1 MDEILGGMTPGE
13 RLGARYII
21 ERQAGKGGLG
31 TVYRARDGES
41 GAPVAIKVIREPT
54 ADKRSRFA
62 REARALAALSH
73 PCIVRYIA
81 HGQTPDGELYLV
93 MEWLEGEDLGARLAR
108 GRLGPA
114 AALKV
119 VTRVAEGLA
128 SAHARGIVHRDIKPQ
143 NIFLRDGELERA
155 TIVDLGLAR
164 LADATASLT
173 RTGATVGTPSY
184 MAPEQVIGEGEVDA
198 RADIYALGCVLF
210 ACLAGRPPFTA
221 AHPLAMLARVVF
233 EEPPRLSALA
243 PGVPAELD
251 AFVARLL
258 AKQAG
263 DRPDARA
270 VIEELRALAA
280 RVAGSSSIAPASAA
294 GLTRR
299 ERRLVS
305 VILALAP
312 EPAAPAMT
320 AGSLAATAAHV
331 DAPLIGALYRTSQ
344 TLRQVAARHGAQ
356 LELLRDGSLA
366 AVITGAG
373 SPTDL
378 ALNAAR
384 CAMALRDLLPGAH
397 VALSTGW
404 DELEKTQ
411 PMGQVID
418 RASALLAGT
427 AAARAAD
434 RAPPDP
440 RAAATL
446 CDPKAAATLDPKA
459 AATLAPEA
467 AAALD
472 PEAAAALSGR
482 EAERT
487 LSPRTLSARE
497 AARPAGGADSAA
509 RVLLDRMTAD
519 LLGDRFEVSL
529 DRSTLALIGELEPAD
544 EARKLLGR
552 PTRCAGRERELLLLQ
567 STFDECVAESEARA
581 VLVTA
586 DAGVGKSR
594 LRHEL
599 ARRLAAR
606 GAAIELWIARGDPM
620 RMGAPCG
627 MLAQIVRRAAG
638 LLDGEPL
645 EARQQKLAARVAERV
660 AAPLRRQVTEFL
672 GEMVGAPFPAE
683 ASVLLRTARQDAK
696 VMGDQMQAAWVELVR
711 AECRTRP
718 VLLVLEDLHW
728 GDRPTVEYVDAAL
741 RLLEGERLM
750 VLALARPEVRE
761 AFPDLWSKRALTD
774 LRLVG
779 LSRRTCEKL
788 VVEALGAPDPETV
801 ARIVDRAGGNA
812 FFLEELVRAAAE
824 GHGGG
829 VPETV
834 LAMMQSRL
842 EGLAPD
848 ARRVLRAGSVFGGVF
863 WRGAAGALLGAEA
876 GEAHLDEQ
884 LGELAQSEL
893 IVRLHASTFQG
904 EVAYAFR
911 HALVRD
917 AAYEMLTEEDRQ
929 LGHRLAGA
937 WLARAGETDAM
948 VLATHFERGG
958 DLERALGHYRQAA
971 GQALGGCD
979 CRGAIE
985 RAERAIACG
994 ASGEALGE
1002 LEAIKAQG
1010 RRILG
1015 ESAAAERHALAA
1027 MRALPEG
1034 SPWWCRAA
1042 CVAVWAC
1049 AVVGHRE
1056 TVVELARALCARWSP
1071 STTTGPELAA
1081 MAQAAQVLH
1090 YAVGESEE
1098 SEALASRIDASFD
1111 RFRNDPAVSAPILRL
1126 RMHRAAL
1133 AGDLGGAR
1141 ELGEAS
1147 ERCYIAAGDARGACD
1162 ARVNAAH
1169 HCNELGAYADAARL
1183 LRAALA
1189 DAERLGLPYLTAFAK
1204 ENLGRTLFL
1213 LGDLGEA
1220 RAQLDAA
1227 LRVFAASGDRRME
1240 GGTYVY
1246 LAEVSRLAGDLARA
1260 EEEAR
1265 RGCELLADCAPLMP
1279 CALATLAQ
1287 VLLTGGRPAEALEA
1301 ARRADEHAAALVRSL
1316 GHLEEGEAQL
1326 DLVRAEALE
1335 ACGAR
1340 EEACAAIEAGRG
1352 RLLKRAARIAN
1363 PAWRASFLENVREH
1377 ARILALA
1384 RAWLGEP
1391 DGAANAPA
1399 GGAP

>member
-1 MDEILGGMTPGE
+1 MTPGE
-13 RLGARYII
+13 RLGARYTI

-31 TVYRARDGES
+31 TVYRARDVES

-54 ADKRSRFA
+54 PEKRSRFA

-81 HGQTPDGELYLV
+81 HGQTPDGELYLA

-108 GRLGPA
+108 GRLEPA
-114 AALKV
+114 AALRV
-119 VTRVAEGLA
+119 LLRVAEGLA
-128 SAHARGIVHRDIKPQ
+128 FAHAQGIVHRDIKPQ
-143 NIFLRDGELERA
+143 NIFLPGGELERA

-164 LADATASLT
+164 LADATTSLT

-198 RADIYALGCVLF
+198 RADIYSLGCVLF
-210 ACLAGRPPFTA
+210 TCLTGRPPFTA

-233 EEPPRLSALA
+233 EEPPRASSLA
-243 PGVPAELD
+243 PELRPEID

-258 AKQAG
+258 VKEADQ
-263 DRPDARA
+263 RPDARA

-280 RVAGSSSIAPASAA
+280 LVAGSSSSAPASVP

-312 EPAAPAMT
+312 EAPRRAT
-320 AGSLAATAAHV
+320 ASSDSGAATASHI
-331 DAPLIGALYRTSQ
+331 DAPLIGTLYRTSQ
-344 TLRQVAARHGAQ
+344 TLRHVAARHGAQ

-378 ALNAAR
+378 AVNAAR
-384 CAMALRDLLPGAH
+384 CAVALRDLLPGARL
-397 VALSTGW
+397 ALSTGW

-418 RASALLAGT
+418 RAIALLAGS
-427 AAARAAD
+427 AAARAPDVSVD
-434 RAPPDP
+434 R
-440 RAAATL
+440 
-446 CDPKAAATLDPKA
+446 
-459 AATLAPEA
+459 TLADPARTLTDPAAPRPAPLAPRPDA
-467 AAALD
+467 AAA
-472 PEAAAALSGR
+472 
-482 EAERT
+482 
-487 LSPRTLSARE
+487 
-497 AARPAGGADSAA
+497 RPSDSAEGA
-509 RVLLDRMTAD
+509 APVFLDRMTAD
-519 LLGDRFEVSL
+519 LLGERFEVSL
-529 DRSTLALIGELEPAD
+529 DRSTMALVGELEPAD
-544 EARKLLGR
+544 EARKLLGK

-606 GAAIELWIARGDPM
+606 GDPLELWIARGDPM
-620 RMGAPCG
+620 RMGAPFG
-627 MLAQIVRRAAG
+627 MLAQVVRRAAG
-638 LLDGEPL
+638 LLDGEPI
-645 EARQQKLAARVAERV
+645 EARQRKLAARVAEHV
-660 AAPLRRQVTEFL
+660 AGPLQRTVTEFL
-672 GEMVGAPFPAE
+672 GEMVGTPFPAE

-696 VMGDQMQAAWVELVR
+696 VMGDQMQAAWVELAR
-711 AECRTRP
+711 AECRARP

-761 AFPDLWSKRALTD
+761 AFPGLWSKRALTD

-779 LSRRTCEKL
+779 LSRRACEKL
-788 VVEALGAPDPETV
+788 VVEALGAIEPATV
-801 ARIVDRAGGNA
+801 AQIVDRAGGNA

-824 GHGGG
+824 GHVGG
-829 VPETV
+829 VPGTV

-876 GEAHLDEQ
+876 DEAHLDAQ
-884 LGELAQSEL
+884 LDELARSEL
-893 IVRLHASTFQG
+893 ITRLHASTFQG

-937 WLARAGETDAM
+937 WLAQAGETDAM

-958 DLERALGHYRQAA
+958 DLARALDQYRRAA

-979 CRGAIE
+979 CRAAIE

-994 ASGEALGE
+994 AAGEALGE
-1002 LEAIKAQG
+1002 LEAIQAQA

-1015 ESAAAERHALAA
+1015 ESAAAERHARAA
-1027 MRALPEG
+1027 LGALPEG

-1049 AVVGHRE
+1049 AVLGRRE
-1056 TVVELARALCARWSP
+1056 TVVELARTLCARWSP

-1081 MAQAAQVLH
+1081 MAHTAQILH
-1090 YAVGESEE
+1090 YEVGESEE
-1098 SEALASRIDASFD
+1098 AEALASRIEASFD
-1111 RFRNDPAVSAPILRL
+1111 RFRNDPAVSAPMLRL
-1126 RMHRAAL
+1126 RMLRAAL
-1133 AGDLGGAR
+1133 AGDVGAGR
-1141 ELGEAS
+1141 ELGELA
-1147 ERCYIAAGDARGACD
+1147 ERCYIAAGDVRGACD

-1169 HCNELGAYADAARL
+1169 YCNELGAHAEAARL
-1183 LRAALA
+1183 LRAAMA

-1204 ENLGRTLFL
+1204 ENLGRALFL
-1213 LGDLGEA
+1213 LGDVGEA
-1220 RAQLDAA
+1220 RAQLDDA
-1227 LRVFAASGDRRME
+1227 LRVFVAAGDRRME

-1246 LAEVSRLAGDLARA
+1246 LAEASRRAGELARA

-1287 VLLTGGRPAEALEA
+1287 VLLAGGRPAEALEA
-1301 ARRADEHAAALVRSL
+1301 ARRAEELAAALVTSL
-1316 GHLEEGEAQL
+1316 GHLEEGESQL

-1340 EEACAAIEAGRG
+1340 EEARAAIAAARD
-1352 RLLKRAARIAN
+1352 RLLKRAGRIEN
-1363 PAWRASFLENVREH
+1363 PAWRASFLENVPEH
-1377 ARILALA
+1377 ARIQALA
-1384 RAWLGEP
+1384 RAWLGDP
-1391 DGAANAPA
+1391 DGAATAPA

>member
-1 MDEILGGMTPGE
+1 MTPGE
-13 RLGARYII
+13 RLGARYTI

-31 TVYRARDGES
+31 TVYRARDVES

-54 ADKRSRFA
+54 PDKRSRFA

-73 PCIVRYIA
+73 PCIVRYIT

-108 GRLGPA
+108 GRLEQA

-119 VTRVAEGLA
+119 LIRVAEGLA
-128 SAHARGIVHRDIKPQ
+128 FAHAQGIVHRDIKPQ
-143 NIFLRDGELERA
+143 NIFLPGGELERA

-164 LADATASLT
+164 LADATTALT

-198 RADIYALGCVLF
+198 RADVYSLGCVLF
-210 ACLAGRPPFTA
+210 TCLTGRPPFTA

-233 EEPPRLSALA
+233 EEPPRASSLA
-243 PGVPAELD
+243 PDLRPEID

-258 AKQAG
+258 VKEA
-263 DRPDARA
+263 DERPDARA

-280 RVAGSSSIAPASAA
+280 LVAGSSSIAPASVP

-312 EPAAPAMT
+312 EAPCRAS
-320 AGSLAATAAHV
+320 ASSDSGAATASHI
-331 DAPLIGALYRTSQ
+331 DAPLIGTLYRTSQ
-344 TLRQVAARHGAQ
+344 TLRHVAARHGAQ

-378 ALNAAR
+378 AVNAAR
-384 CAMALRDLLPGAH
+384 CAMALRDLLPGAR

-418 RASALLAGT
+418 RAIALLAGS
-427 AAARAAD
+427 AAARAPDVSAD
-434 RAPPDP
+434 RTLADPARTLTDPAAPRPAPLAPHPGAASARPGAASVRPGAASVRPGAASVRPGAASARPGAASARPPD
-440 RAAATL
+440 
-446 CDPKAAATLDPKA
+446 
-459 AATLAPEA
+459 
-467 AAALD
+467 
-472 PEAAAALSGR
+472 G
-482 EAERT
+482 AE
-487 LSPRTLSARE
+487 
-497 AARPAGGADSAA
+497 SAA
-509 RVLLDRMTAD
+509 PVFLDRMTVD

-529 DRSTLALIGELEPAD
+529 DGSTMALVGELEPAD
-544 EARKLLGR
+544 EARKLLGK

-606 GAAIELWIARGDPM
+606 GDPFTLWIARGDPM
-620 RMGAPCG
+620 RMGAPFG
-627 MLAQIVRRAAG
+627 MLAQVVRRAAG

-645 EARQQKLAARVAERV
+645 EARQQKLAARVAEHV
-660 AAPLRRQVTEFL
+660 AGPLQRTVTEFL
-672 GEMVGAPFPAE
+672 GEMVGTPFPAE

-696 VMGDQMQAAWVELVR
+696 VMGDQMQAAWVELAR
-711 AECRTRP
+711 AECRARP

-761 AFPDLWSKRALTD
+761 AFPGLWSKRALTD

-788 VVEALGAPDPETV
+788 VVEALGAIEPATV
-801 ARIVDRAGGNA
+801 AQIVDRAGGNA

-824 GHGGG
+824 GHVGG
-829 VPETV
+829 VPGTV

-863 WRGAAGALLGAEA
+863 WRGAAGALLGADA
-876 GEAHLDEQ
+876 DEAHLDEQ
-884 LGELAQSEL
+884 LDELARSEL
-893 IVRLHASTFQG
+893 ITRLHASTFQG

-937 WLARAGETDAM
+937 WLAQAGETDAM

-958 DLERALGHYRQAA
+958 DLARALDQYRRAA
-971 GQALGGCD
+971 GQALGGND
-979 CRGAIE
+979 CRAAIE

-994 ASGEALGE
+994 AAGEALGE
-1002 LEAIKAQG
+1002 LEAIQAQG

-1015 ESAAAERHALAA
+1015 ESAAAERHARAA
-1027 MRALPEG
+1027 LGALPEG

-1049 AVVGHRE
+1049 AVLGRRE
-1056 TVVELARALCARWSP
+1056 TVVELARTLCARWSP

-1081 MAQAAQVLH
+1081 MAHTAQILH
-1090 YAVGESEE
+1090 YEVGESEE
-1098 SEALASRIDASFD
+1098 TEALASRIEASFD
-1111 RFRNDPAVSAPILRL
+1111 RFRDDPAVSAPMLRL
-1126 RMHRAAL
+1126 RMLRAAL
-1133 AGDLGGAR
+1133 AGDVGTGR
-1141 ELGEAS
+1141 ELGELA
-1147 ERCYIAAGDARGACD
+1147 ERCYIAAGDLRGACD
-1162 ARVNAAH
+1162 ARVNAGH
-1169 HCNELGAYADAARL
+1169 YSNELGAHADAARL
-1183 LRAALA
+1183 LRAAMA

-1220 RAQLDAA
+1220 RAQLDDA
-1227 LRVFAASGDRRME
+1227 LRVFVAAGDRRME

-1246 LAEVSRLAGDLARA
+1246 LAEVSRRAGDLARA

-1287 VLLTGGRPAEALEA
+1287 VLLAGGRPAEALEA
-1301 ARRADEHAAALVRSL
+1301 ARRAEELAAALITAL
-1316 GHLEEGEAQL
+1316 GHLEEGESQL

-1340 EEACAAIEAGRG
+1340 DEARAAIAAARD
-1352 RLLKRAARIAN
+1352 RLLKRAGRIAN
-1363 PAWRASFLENVREH
+1363 PAWRASFLENVPEH
-1377 ARILALA
+1377 ARIQALA

-1391 DGAANAPA
+1391 DGAATAPA